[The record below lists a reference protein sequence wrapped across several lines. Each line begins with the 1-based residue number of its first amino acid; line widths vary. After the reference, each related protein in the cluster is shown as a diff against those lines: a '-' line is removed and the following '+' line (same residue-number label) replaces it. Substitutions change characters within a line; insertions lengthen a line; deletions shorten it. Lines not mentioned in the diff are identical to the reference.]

1 MAPNGYVVFEQK
13 LSVASCRIRCFLSSI
28 CSFSAHRTSIMS
40 LASCITTW
48 SDNIIYL
55 CLLNL
60 FFLRLCCLFVSQH
73 QRRWSTIVDHII
85 ISLCIFSRF
94 CWWIFHFG
102 ERQNKV
108 APSTAKHLSEPLD
121 KPTFKDR
128 RIKHIDL
135 VMPPNEVDQCTAKAQ
150 KALFVVEYN
159 QRHSKY
165 QIFTLC
171 MDSSQCQLENRWR
184 VSRGHFHYIFDV
196 LSVVACVAEPWFIP
210 RSPFVDFEKRS
221 T

>member
-1 MAPNGYVVFEQK
+1 MYLNINADDRQSWITS
-13 LSVASCRIRCFLSSI
+13 LSRCAYLVDVAGEFSI
-28 CSFSAHRTSIMS
+28 LVNDRTR
-40 LASCITTW
+40 
-48 SDNIIYL
+48 
-55 CLLNL
+55 
-60 FFLRLCCLFVSQH
+60 LRLQQQS
-73 QRRWSTIVDHII
+73 IV
-85 ISLCIFSRF
+85 
-94 CWWIFHFG
+94 
-102 ERQNKV
+102 
-108 APSTAKHLSEPLD
+108 PEPLD

-159 QRHSKY
+159 QRHSKH

-184 VSRGHFHYIFDV
+184 VSRGHFQYIFDV

-221 T
+221 TYNIYMLRMWSMRQAHVCVTVG